1 MLPGLSWN
9 FSVLALIIGET
20 QQENLNVTSLAAAVR
35 NSLLSAPEV
44 SRLASL
50 RRSTSLFAQG
60 QVADAV
66 YFIEDGLVKLTRT
79 NSTGGH
85 IILGICGPGYIIG
98 EEALS
103 GDSHVYYSEAEVLC
117 LSNLYRIPRET
128 LAHAFANS
136 PELSNA
142 LVCYLLQRKLDLA
155 MKVELL
161 CLHDVE
167 YRILHYLAELSAL
180 VKPLEDGEGYQV
192 PITQLELADLIGATR
207 ETTSTTLNQL
217 ERRGLVKL
225 SRRLLTIPSPVTLR
239 SAASAKGDQ
248 EQGVVARTL

>member
-1 MLPGLSWN
+1 
-9 FSVLALIIGET
+9 
-20 QQENLNVTSLAAAVR
+20 
-35 NSLLSAPEV
+35 LLSAPEV

-50 RRSTSLFAQG
+50 RRSTSLFSQG
-60 QVADAV
+60 QTADAV

-79 NSTGGH
+79 NDRGGH
-85 IILGICGPGYIIG
+85 IILSICGPGHLIG
-98 EEALS
+98 EEALTT
-103 GDSHVYYSEAEVLC
+103 DTQIYYTEAEVLST
-117 LSNLYRIPRET
+117 SNIYRIPRET
-128 LAHAFANS
+128 LVQAVSGN

-142 LVCYLLQRKLDLA
+142 LVSYLLHRKLALA

-180 VKPLEDGEGYQV
+180 VKPLEDGDGYQV

-239 SAASAKGDQ
+239 NAASGKTEQ
-248 EQGVVARTL
+248 ESGAVARSI

>member
-1 MLPGLSWN
+1 M
-9 FSVLALIIGET
+9 
-20 QQENLNVTSLAAAVR
+20 TSLASAVR
-35 NSLLSAPEV
+35 TSLLSAPEV

-50 RRSTSLFAQG
+50 RRSTSLFSQG
-60 QVADAV
+60 QTADAV

-79 NSTGGH
+79 NDRGGH
-85 IILGICGPGYIIG
+85 IILSICGPGHLIG
-98 EEALS
+98 EEALTT
-103 GDSHVYYSEAEVLC
+103 DTQIYYTEAEVLST
-117 LSNLYRIPRET
+117 SNIYRIPRET
-128 LAHAFANS
+128 LVQAVSGN

-142 LVCYLLQRKLDLA
+142 LVSYLLHRKLALA

-180 VKPLEDGEGYQV
+180 VKPLEDGDGYQV

-239 SAASAKGDQ
+239 NAASGKTEQ
-248 EQGVVARTL
+248 ESGAVARSI

>member
-1 MLPGLSWN
+1 
-9 FSVLALIIGET
+9 
-20 QQENLNVTSLAAAVR
+20 VTSLAPAVR
-35 NSLLSAPEV
+35 TSLLSAPEV

-50 RRSTSLFAQG
+50 RRSTSLFTQG
-60 QVADAV
+60 QAADAI

-79 NSTGGH
+79 NDHGGH
-85 IILGICGPGYIIG
+85 IILSICGPGHLIG

-103 GDSHVYYSEAEVLC
+103 SDTKTYYSEAEVLST
-117 LSNLYRIPRET
+117 SNIYRIPRET
-128 LAHAFANS
+128 LAQAIVS
-136 PELSNA
+136 DPELSNA
-142 LVCYLLQRKLDLA
+142 LVSYLLNRKLALA

-180 VKPLEDGEGYQV
+180 VKPLEDGDGYQV

-239 SAASAKGDQ
+239 NAAAGKV
-248 EQGVVARTL
+248 EQQNGAVARSI

>member
-1 MLPGLSWN
+1 
-9 FSVLALIIGET
+9 
-20 QQENLNVTSLAAAVR
+20 VTSLASAVR
-35 NSLLSAPEV
+35 TSLLSAPEV

-50 RRSTSLFAQG
+50 RRSTSLFSQG
-60 QVADAV
+60 QTADAV

-79 NSTGGH
+79 NDRGGH
-85 IILGICGPGYIIG
+85 IILSICGPGHLIG
-98 EEALS
+98 EEALTT
-103 GDSHVYYSEAEVLC
+103 DTHIYYTEAEVLST
-117 LSNLYRIPRET
+117 SNIYRIPRET
-128 LAHAFANS
+128 LVQAVASN

-142 LVCYLLQRKLDLA
+142 LVSYLLHRKLALA

-180 VKPLEDGEGYQV
+180 VKPLEDGDGYQV

-239 SAASAKGDQ
+239 NAATGKTEQ
-248 EQGVVARTL
+248 ENGAVARSI